1 MSYENVNLNEATIV
15 DVREP
20 FEYQMGKVEGSVNIP
35 LGEVPGRVEE
45 FKNMKKP
52 LVLCCASGGRSG
64 QAANFLAQNGVEEVH
79 NGGGWNM
86 VAIRKG

>member
-20 FEYQMGKVEGSVNIP
+20 FEFQMGRVEGSINIP
-35 LGEVPGRVEE
+35 LGEVPERIEE

-64 QAANFLAQNGVEEVH
+64 QATHFLSQNGVDQVY
-79 NGGGWNM
+79 NGGGWSM
-86 VAIRKG
+86 VVMRKG

>member
-20 FEYQMGKVEGSVNIP
+20 FEYQMGRVEGSINIP
-35 LGEVPGRVEE
+35 LGEVPERIEE

-64 QAANFLAQNGVEEVH
+64 QATHFLSQNGVDQVY

>member
-1 MSYENVNLNEATIV
+1 MENINLKEATIV

-20 FEYQMGKVEGSVNIP
+20 FEFEMGKVDGSINIP
-35 LGEVPGRVEE
+35 LGQIPEKIEE
-45 FKNMKKP
+45 LKTMKKP

-64 QAANFLAQNGVEEVH
+64 QATQFLESKGVEDVH

-86 VAIRKG
+86 VQMQMI